1 VLTAP
6 FLTSSAFVL
15 LAGAGASVRF
25 LAGRPNGRWPGGHVG
40 TMAVNVAGS
49 FALGLLAGTGD
60 ATLTMVGTGGLG
72 ALTTFSTFAA
82 DAVGMT
88 DTRVGRRNGRA
99 LGHIVNTLVLGV
111 GAAALGLHL
120 AD

>member
-1 VLTAP
+1 MLTAP

-82 DAVGMT
+82 DVVRLRET
-88 DTRVGRRNGRA
+88 SGRTVA
-99 LGHIVNTLVLGV
+99 AAHVAATLVLGI
-111 GAAALGLHL
+111 AAARLGLEL
-120 AD
+120 TA

>member
-1 VLTAP
+1 MLTAVA
-6 FLTSSAFVL
+6 FLL
-15 LAGAGASVRF
+15 LAGAGAALRYLV
-25 LAGRPNGRWPGGHVG
+25 GRPNGRWPGGHAG

-49 FALGLLAGTGD
+49 LALGLLAGTGD

-82 DAVGMT
+82 DASSMA

-99 LGHIVNTLVLGV
+99 LGHVVNTLVLGV

-120 AD
+120 SS